1 MEEILV
7 PMLRTLVTSFLF
19 ILFDVLTGLLKAAK
33 TTGYNSTKMSRG
45 GLNKLAEL
53 MTLIGAFGL
62 QFAVEYVDLGF
73 SLPSLPVVAGYIC
86 LMELIS
92 IMENL
97 GEVNPEL
104 GKLFSV
110 FLEKLRNKDDGDS

>member
-1 MEEILV
+1 MDEILV
-7 PMLRTLVTSFLF
+7 PMVRTLVTSFLF

-53 MTLIGAFGL
+53 LTLIGAFGL
-62 QFAVEYVDLGF
+62 QFATQSVDLGF
-73 SLPSLPVVAGYIC
+73 SVPSLPIVAGYIC

-104 GKLFSV
+104 RQLFSV
-110 FLEKLRNKDDGDS
+110 FLEKLRNKDEDEK